1 MLKQPIRTLRA
12 CLKMFNVAGSLS
24 TKKGQRTDHLRAPNW
39 QHVNKNRRRV
49 SACTRHRVTPHG
61 GGKQCAIQVTACV
74 LGGKKQRYSSKIQ
87 AFLGYLSFANCCDI
101 GYHQTPRMNQARLVP
116 FSHSLRS
123 LRHPARADNKPT
135 TDTSDCYYKVRNCI
149 WQFLNKCIQYS

>member
-74 LGGKKQRYSSKIQ
+74 LGGKNRDTLPKFK
-87 AFLGYLSFANCCDI
+87 
-101 GYHQTPRMNQARLVP
+101 
-116 FSHSLRS
+116 HSWVTLALQIVVIS
-123 LRHPARADNKPT
+123 VTIKLPE
-135 TDTSDCYYKVRNCI
+135 
-149 WQFLNKCIQYS
+149 